1 MNPAIAQ
8 EQKAI
13 AEQLRLRPKIPPVA
27 RISRKAL
34 AISAGVFSAG
44 LFAALG
50 WSTLER
56 PTRRPQEASPEA
68 SKPAG
73 KIEGLPKDYLTRPD
87 APVLGPP
94 LPGDLGRPILAAQ
107 AEGRDPVAALP
118 SGGAQGSVAEQLV
131 DGEGARAEARASGL
145 FLPVANRPAASAALA
160 ERVGAQAQDE
170 RMTSPERLQAPASP
184 YLLQAGAI
192 IPAALITGL
201 RSDSQGPAL
210 AQVTQDVHD
219 SLTGRHL
226 LIPAGSRL
234 LGEYGEATEVG
245 QSRLAVA
252 WTRLILPSGRSI
264 MLGKLPA
271 SDPQGMAGLQDGV
284 DRHWRQVWS
293 AAVLSTVLA
302 VGVGAGDDESGL
314 ARVIR
319 RGVGQGVSDVGQ
331 QAVGRNLM
339 LRPTLTIRP
348 GAPLRVVLKQD
359 LVLEPY
365 GQEILP

>member
-1 MNPAIAQ
+1 MNPAITQ

-13 AEQLRLRPKIPPVA
+13 AEQLRLRPKVPPVA
-27 RISRKAL
+27 RISRKVL
-34 AISAGVFSAG
+34 AIGAGVLSAG

-56 PTRRPQEASPEA
+56 PTRAPEEPSPRA
-68 SKPAG
+68 SKPPG
-73 KIEGLPKDYLTRPD
+73 KIEGLPKDYLTRPS

-118 SGGAQGSVAEQLV
+118 SRGAQGSPVEHMA
-131 DGEGARAEARASGL
+131 DGEDPRAQARASGL
-145 FLPVANRPAASAALA
+145 FLGVANRSAASEASA

-170 RMTSPERLQAPASP
+170 RMTSPERLQSPASP

-234 LGEYGEATEVG
+234 LGSYGETTEVG

-271 SDPQGMAGLQDGV
+271 SDPQGMAGLQDEV
-284 DRHWRQVWS
+284 DHHWRQVWS
-293 AAVLSTVLA
+293 AAVLSTMLA
-302 VGVGAGDDESGL
+302 VGVGTGDDESGL
-314 ARVIR
+314 ARAVR
-319 RGVGQGVSDVGQ
+319 HGVGQGVSDVGQ
-331 QAVGRNLM
+331 RAVDRSLG

-348 GAPLRVVLKQD
+348 GAHLRVVLKQD